1 MGLNTTLKLKTQPTR
16 VMLSQTYLLM
26 ETTKVQQVG
35 SYTLYTGMVVDKKVT
50 SKKKSINICM
60 LIKVS

>member
-1 MGLNTTLKLKTQPTR
+1 MGLNTTLKLKTPPTR

-35 SYTLYTGMVVDKKVT
+35 SYTLHRDGGRQKGHK
-50 SKKKSINICM
+50 
-60 LIKVS
+60 